1 MIRDAAYATLPR
13 ATRKQLHASAA
24 AFLEEATAGAA
35 ATAAALA
42 QHWREAGEPARA
54 VDYLVIAGDQ
64 AGRGWA
70 KDEAAKLY
78 GEALELL
85 PEDDGER
92 RREISL
98 KRALALV
105 ASAHVEDALNLTRG
119 RP

>member
-1 MIRDAAYATLPR
+1 
-13 ATRKQLHASAA
+13 
-24 AFLEEATAGAA
+24 
-35 ATAAALA
+35 
-42 QHWREAGEPARA
+42 
-54 VDYLVIAGDQ
+54 VAGDQ

-92 RREISL
+92 RRELSR

-105 ASAHVEDALNLTRG
+105 ASAHVEDARNILRARESEPTE
-119 RP
+119 P

>member
-1 MIRDAAYATLPR
+1 MGTFVFE
-13 ATRKQLHASAA
+13 S
-24 AFLEEATAGAA
+24 A
-35 ATAAALA
+35 ATATALA
-42 QHWREAGEPARA
+42 QHWREAGEPERA

-85 PEDDGER
+85 PEDDAER
-92 RREISL
+92 RREISR

-105 ASAHVEDALNLTRG
+105 ASAHVEDALNLTRE